1 MPEINTK
8 TCMVTD
14 VASRL
19 RKTGKRYLDEN
30 AADLLDAIA
39 AERDQLAAKLVEVER
54 ERIVAEEQYL
64 QGMQEEIQHAKNMR
78 EDRDAA
84 NAEIARLREAAAKVV
99 EHRASLDWMGD
110 KRASALLDAAW
121 WRRIDGTPIPNDL
134 LVCIAEIFGQTANAN
149 RATVSALRSA
159 VATARAALEPFAKA
173 AAIIAKHPDDYE
185 FYIVRVGG
193 LEDCCGLSKTHFARA
208 LAAIDAAVKGKAV

>member
-84 NAEIARLREAAAKVV
+84 NAEIARLR
-99 EHRASLDWMGD
+99 
-110 KRASALLDAAW
+110 
-121 WRRIDGTPIPNDL
+121 
-134 LVCIAEIFGQTANAN
+134 
-149 RATVSALRSA
+149 
-159 VATARAALEPFAKA
+159 
-173 AAIIAKHPDDYE
+173 
-185 FYIVRVGG
+185 
-193 LEDCCGLSKTHFARA
+193 
-208 LAAIDAAVKGKAV
+208 

>member
-159 VATARAALEPFAKA
+159 VATAREALEPFVKVPLVGDYGAPLVCANLKYEDGSWTDRSPIGHKA
-173 AAIIAKHPDDYE
+173 FD
-185 FYIVRVGG
+185 R
-193 LEDCCGLSKTHFARA
+193 ARSA
-208 LAAIDAAVKGKAV
+208 LAALMKVTE